1 MYSSSWE
8 SIPRR
13 LQWVAPTSA
22 PNGHT
27 EKAPWAQLGFHI
39 WVGRASQQDIFISKV
54 ILDSDAHWAG
64 LQEGDQVL
72 AVKDVDF
79 QNVEHSKATEIL
91 KTAGKASMHVCF
103 FFFFFVQL
111 SSSERED
118 CALER
123 CSPQPSM
130 GSTMTGWI
138 GPCTNTGETVLLAP
152 PWPSGV
158 GKTGRQTMHWVSQPT
173 ASPKLCCTFS
183 CLVF

>member
-13 LQWVAPTSA
+13 LQWVAPISA

-103 FFFFFVQL
+103 FFFFFCTIIIIRNIGL
-111 SSSERED
+111 CTR
-118 CALER
+118 AL
-123 CSPQPSM
+123 
-130 GSTMTGWI
+130 
-138 GPCTNTGETVLLAP
+138 
-152 PWPSGV
+152 
-158 GKTGRQTMHWVSQPT
+158 QPT
-173 ASPKLCCTFS
+173 ALHGIYHDRLDRPLHKHGKLYS
-183 CLVF
+183 

>member
-1 MYSSSWE
+1 MDSSSWE
-8 SIPRR
+8 SIPCI
-13 LQWVAPTSA
+13 LQWAAPISA

-79 QNVEHSKATEIL
+79 QNAEHSKATEIL
-91 KTAGKASMHVCF
+91 KTAGEASMHVC

-111 SSSERED
+111 SSSERQD

-130 GSTMTGWI
+130 GSTMTGWL
-138 GPCTNTGETVLLAP
+138 GPAQTL
-152 PWPSGV
+152 
-158 GKTGRQTMHWVSQPT
+158 GKLHS
-173 ASPKLCCTFS
+173 
-183 CLVF
+183 